1 MLESIKGPADV
12 KAMDRAQLEKL
23 SAEIRQFLVEKVSK
37 TGGHLGPNLGVVELT
52 LAIHR
57 TFDSPRD
64 VVLFDT
70 GHQSYVHKII
80 TGRAGDFDG
89 LRQRGGIAG
98 YPNRA
103 ESEHDVI
110 ENSHASTA
118 LSWGDGISYGFL
130 QTGQS
135 DRHVVVVV
143 GDGALTGGMSW
154 EALNNIAATENR
166 NLVIVVN
173 DNERSYSPTI
183 GGLATYLSTL
193 RVTRGYE
200 RFLDWGKEFL
210 HKTPVVGAPIYE
222 TLHGM
227 KKGIKDIV
235 APQGMFEDLGLKYM
249 GPIDGH
255 DIAALEKALTK
266 AKEFGAPV
274 LVHAIT
280 EKGRGHQPAV
290 ADEAEKFHAV
300 GIVDPETGAPL
311 AKSVTSWT
319 KVFSEELLALGRE
332 RSDIVAITAA
342 MLGPTGLDKFEKEFP
357 ERTIDVG
364 IAEQHAVT
372 SAAGMAFA
380 GLHPVVAVYST
391 FLNRAFDQL
400 LLDVALHKAGVTF
413 VLDRAGITGDD
424 GPSHNGIWDLALT
437 GIVPTLHV
445 GAPRDEA
452 RLREILREAVEI
464 SNAPSL
470 LRFPKGAVQND
481 IPAFERRDGIDVLY
495 RGESADVLLVSIG
508 AMAAIAVE
516 AASMAYREGVG
527 VTVIDPRWV
536 KPLPTALVTM
546 AQRYKSVVV
555 LEDGIKHGGI
565 ASSISEMFREAGLA
579 TPIHSIGV
587 PLEFIEHSKRAEIM
601 NDLGITAQNI
611 ARSIVEWNS
620 SQSGSTLAGT
630 SMAEMQYP
638 VHESADR
645 KPLR

>member
-118 LSWGDGISYGFL
+118 LSWGDGISYGFS

-166 NLVIVVN
+166 NLVIIVN

-200 RFLDWGKEFL
+200 RFLGWGKEFL

-300 GIVDPETGAPL
+300 GVVDPETGAPL
-311 AKSVTSWT
+311 SKSATSWT

-413 VLDRAGITGDD
+413 VLDRSGITGDD

-452 RLREILREAVEI
+452 RLREILREAVAI

-470 LRFPKGAVQND
+470 LRFPKGAVQSD

-620 SQSGSTLAGT
+620 SQSDSTLAGT

>member
-1 MLESIKGPADV
+1 M
-12 KAMDRAQLEKL
+12 KL
-23 SAEIRQFLVEKVSK
+23 SEEIRQFLIEKVSK

-57 TFDSPRD
+57 IFDSPRD
-64 VVLFDT
+64 VILFDT

-80 TGRAGDFDG
+80 TGRADSFDG

-98 YPNRA
+98 YPNRS
-103 ESEHDVI
+103 ESQHDVI

-118 LSWGDGISYGFL
+118 LSWGDGISYGFSR
-130 QTGQS
+130 TGQS

-154 EALNNIAATENR
+154 EALNNIAATEER

-210 HKTPVVGAPIYE
+210 NKTPVVGTPIYE

-255 DIAALEKALTK
+255 DITALEKALVK

-280 EKGRGHQPAV
+280 EKGRGHKPAV
-290 ADEAEKFHAV
+290 EDEAEKFHAV
-300 GIVDPETGAPL
+300 GIVDPETGEPL
-311 AKSVTSWT
+311 AKSATSWT
-319 KVFSEELLALGRE
+319 KVFSEELVAIGHQH
-332 RSDIVAITAA
+332 SDVVAITAA
-342 MLGPTGLDKFEKEFP
+342 MLGPTGLDKFEKTFP

-380 GLHPVVAVYST
+380 GLHPVVALYST

-400 LLDVALHKAGVTF
+400 LLDVGLHNAGVTF
-413 VLDRAGITGDD
+413 VLDRSGITGDD
-424 GPSHNGIWDLALT
+424 GPSHHGMWDLALT
-437 GIVPTLHV
+437 GIVPNMHV
-445 GAPRDEA
+445 GAPRDGA
-452 RLREILREAVEI
+452 RLREILREAVAI
-464 SNAPSL
+464 TDAPSM
-470 LRFPKGAVQND
+470 LRFPKGAVQED

-495 RGESADVLLVSIG
+495 RGESAHVLLVSVG

-516 AASMAYREGVG
+516 AAAMAYREGVG

-536 KPLPTALVTM
+536 KPLPISLVTI

-565 ASSISEMFREAGLA
+565 ASSISEMFRESGLV
-579 TPIHSIGV
+579 TPIHSIGI
-587 PLEFIEHSKRAEIM
+587 PLEFIEHSKRSEIM
-601 NDLGITAQNI
+601 NDLGITAQSI
-611 ARSIVEWNS
+611 ARRIVEWNS
-620 SQSGSTLAGT
+620 SHSSSSLADST
-630 SMAEMQYP
+630 MAEMQYP
-638 VHESADR
+638 VRESADR

>member
-1 MLESIKGPADV
+1 MLESIKSPADV
-12 KAMDRAQLEKL
+12 KALDSAQLISL
-23 SAEIRQFLVEKVSK
+23 SEEIRQFLIEKVSK

-57 TFDSPRD
+57 IFDSPRD

-70 GHQSYVHKII
+70 GHQSYVHKIL

-98 YPNRA
+98 YPNRS

-118 LSWGDGISYGFL
+118 LSWGDGISYGFA
-130 QTGQS
+130 QTGQTN
-135 DRHVVVVV
+135 RHVVVVV

-154 EALNNIAATENR
+154 EALNNIAATEVR
-166 NLVIVVN
+166 NLIIIVN

-200 RFLDWGKEFL
+200 RFLDWGKDVL
-210 HKTPVVGAPIYE
+210 HKTPVIGTPIYE
-222 TLHGM
+222 TLHGV

-255 DIAALEKALTK
+255 DISAMEKALQK
-266 AKEFGAPV
+266 AKVFGEPV
-274 LVHAIT
+274 LIHAIT
-280 EKGRGHQPAV
+280 EKGRGHKPAMD
-290 ADEAEKFHAV
+290 DEAEKFHAV
-300 GIVDPETGAPL
+300 GIVDPATGAPL
-311 AKSVTSWT
+311 SKSATSWT
-319 KVFSEELLALGRE
+319 KVFSEELIEIARE
-332 RSDIVAITAA
+332 REDIVAITAA
-342 MLGPTGLDKFEKEFP
+342 MLGPTGLAAFEKEFP
-357 ERTIDVG
+357 NRTIDVG

-372 SAAGMAFA
+372 SAAGMAYA
-380 GLHPVVAVYST
+380 GLHPVVALYST

-424 GPSHNGIWDLALT
+424 GPSHHGIWDLALT
-437 GIVPTLHV
+437 GIVPTMHV
-445 GAPRDEA
+445 AAPRDA
-452 RLREILREAVEI
+452 SRLREVLREAVTI
-464 SNAPSL
+464 SDAPSMV
-470 LRFPKGAVQND
+470 RFPKGAVQSD
-481 IPAFERRDGIDVLY
+481 IPAFERRNGIDVLY

-536 KPLPTALVTM
+536 KPLPSALVTI

-565 ASSISEMFREAGLA
+565 ASSISEMFRDAGLT
-579 TPIHSIGV
+579 TPIHSIGI
-587 PLEFIEHSKRAEIM
+587 PLEFIEHSKRSEIM

-620 SQSGSTLAGT
+620 ST
-630 SMAEMQYP
+630 SESAMEEMQSP
-638 VHESADR
+638 ARENVDR
-645 KPLR
+645 KQQR

>member
-1 MLESIKGPADV
+1 MTVLESIKGPADI
-12 KAMDRAQLEKL
+12 KSLDRIQLDQL
-23 SAEIRQFLVEKVSK
+23 STEIRQFLIEKVSK

-57 TFDSPRD
+57 TFDSPKD
-64 VVLFDT
+64 IVLFDT

-118 LSWGDGISYGFL
+118 LSWGDGISYGFTR
-130 QTGQS
+130 TGQS

-154 EALNNIAATENR
+154 EALNNIAATESR

-255 DIAALEKALTK
+255 YIAALEKALAK

-300 GIVDPETGAPL
+300 GIVDPATGAPL
-311 AKSVTSWT
+311 AKSTNTWT
-319 KVFSEELLALGRE
+319 KVFSEELLAIGRE

-357 ERTIDVG
+357 DRTIDVG

-380 GLHPVVAVYST
+380 GLHPVVALYST

-424 GPSHNGIWDLALT
+424 GPSHHGIWDLAIT
-437 GIVPTLHV
+437 GIIPTMHV
-445 GAPRDEA
+445 GAPRDGS
-452 RLREILREAVEI
+452 RLREILREAVAI
-464 SNAPSL
+464 SDAPSM
-470 LRFPKGAVQND
+470 LRFPKGAIQSD

-536 KPLPTALVTM
+536 KPLPSSLVTI
-546 AQRYKSVVV
+546 AQRYQSVVV

-565 ASSISEMFREAGLA
+565 ASSISEMFRDAGLA
-579 TPIHSIGV
+579 TPIHSIGI
-587 PLEFIEHSKRAEIM
+587 PLEFIEHSKRNEILT
-601 NDLGITAQNI
+601 DLGITAQSI

-620 SQSGSTLAGT
+620 STSGST
-630 SMAEMQYP
+630 MEEMQYP
-638 VHESADR
+638 VNESADH